1 MQVDNELNIEILET
15 GTDKDYI
22 YVLVLEKLEDK
33 KIITQAHKL
42 YNRSQ
47 KRYIVLVRNFLRNKV
62 NCLVIRKELT
72 LTLKGSI
79 VYNIIYLNGYA
90 YKFSK
95 KQKILAYNKIKFNY

>member
-1 MQVDNELNIEILET
+1 MKYININQIIILYILANIILFSEIEKRLKEIIMQVDNELNIEILET

-62 NCLVIRKELT
+62 NCLVIRKEL
-72 LTLKGSI
+72 
-79 VYNIIYLNGYA
+79 NINH
-90 YKFSK
+90 
-95 KQKILAYNKIKFNY
+95 